1 MLSLFVGASETL
13 KNRGRLDETS
23 KKGLCWSEL
32 KRTGM
37 SRWGVSR
44 LVTFQHEHCHS
55 KMSPSI
61 VKENEDQKDVGEAVT
76 AESSGSE
83 SPNRKRLKL
92 GQLREAR
99 ATKRAKLRPQNS
111 SSRKSKHN
119 KLENTKD
126 RWSADRYW
134 LINFNFPIN
143 CSSSCHII

>member
-1 MLSLFVGASETL
+1 MLSLFVGALETL
-13 KNRGRLDETS
+13 KNHGGLDETS

-32 KRTGM
+32 KRAGM

-44 LVTFQHEHCHS
+44 LVSFQNKS

-61 VKENEDQKDVGEAVT
+61 FKDNEDQRDVREAVT

-92 GQLREAR
+92 GQLREAKT
-99 ATKRAKLRPQNS
+99 TKHAKLRPQNS

-119 KLENTKD
+119 KPENTKD
-126 RWSADRYW
+126 RWSADRYK
-134 LINFNFPIN
+134 LININFSIN
-143 CSSSCHII
+143 FSSSCHII